1 MIKERHK
8 NGYLK
13 STKTVV
19 IQSYNFGELIS
30 KRKNKGFLWTTAVVP
45 SDAVVSET
53 YMDDSPEIFQKD

>member
-30 KRKNKGFLWTTAVVP
+30 KRKNKGFLWTTVVVP
-45 SDAVVSET
+45 AVVSISGT
-53 YMDDSPEIFQKD
+53 SVDDPPGIFQKD